1 MCLYNKTPCRLNR
14 QGVLFMGNT
23 IPTILCKISYIAV
36 NNLEPEKIM
45 EDKNTTTETSKAH
58 LKQVL
63 GLPTGILLVAGIMIG
78 SGVFKKI
85 VPMSQTLN
93 SESYILMAW
102 IIAGIITMF
111 GAFTYAG
118 LATMTT
124 QTGGV
129 YEYLRL
135 IYGNFIAFLFGW
147 TIFTIV
153 GSGAIAALSFVFAQS
168 VNTLIPLP
176 DPLYAFKDISI
187 GHAIFPFAD
196 SGIKTL
202 AVLTIALLTW
212 VNYRGVNKAGILNN
226 IVTSAKILGILLL
239 IVSGLLYTGHPV
251 VTTTVKT
258 AVIHSQGAALFS
270 GLFGAMLSALW
281 AYDGWANITFVTG
294 EIKNPKRNIP
304 LAIIGGVGIAMTLY
318 VLLNYAYM
326 KVLSVS
332 QLALLGSNKIAA
344 AEVAGILMG
353 KTGSVI
359 IAVLIMVCT
368 FGALNGCIISYPRVY
383 FRMAQENVFFKKAA
397 NVHPTFS
404 TPHVA
409 LLYSAIWSVILVCS
423 GTFDQITNLV
433 IFASYAFFALAT
445 WGLVKMKLKKVIT
458 SKVIGYPVIPFIII
472 LFCIALVINTIIT
485 QTEASIIGLLLIL
498 SGVPL
503 YLYFKNKY
511 GGAKPSV

>member
-1 MCLYNKTPCRLNR
+1 
-14 QGVLFMGNT
+14 
-23 IPTILCKISYIAV
+23 
-36 NNLEPEKIM
+36 M
-45 EDKNTTTETSKAH
+45 EGKSTTTETSKAH

-93 SESYILMAW
+93 SETYILMAW
-102 IIAGIITMF
+102 IIVGVITMF

-135 IYGNFIAFLFGW
+135 IYGDFIAFLFGW

-153 GSGAIAALSFVFAQS
+153 GSGAVAALSFVFAQS
-168 VNTLIPLP
+168 VNTLITLP
-176 DPLYAFKDISI
+176 DVPYNLKDINI
-187 GHAIFPFAD
+187 GGSVFPFAD
-196 SGIKTL
+196 SGIKIL

-212 VNYRGVNKAGILNN
+212 VNYRGINKAGVLNN
-226 IVTSAKILGILLL
+226 IVTTAKILGILLL
-239 IVSGLLYTGHPV
+239 IVAGLLYAGHPTVSKVVNHPV
-251 VTTTVKT
+251 VTHTGGT
-258 AVIHSQGAALFS
+258 ALLS

-318 VLLNYAYM
+318 VMLNYTYM
-326 KVLSVS
+326 KVMPVS
-332 QLALLGSNKIAA
+332 ELALLGSNKIAA
-344 AEVAGILMG
+344 AEIAGILMG

-397 NVHPTFS
+397 SVHSSFS
-404 TPHVA
+404 TPHIA
-409 LLYSAIWSVILVCS
+409 LLYSAVWSVILVCS

-445 WGLVKMKLKKVIT
+445 WGLVRMKMKGVIK

-472 LFCIALVINTIIT
+472 LFCIALTINTIIT
-485 QTEASIIGLLLIL
+485 QTEASVIGLLLIL
-498 SGVPL
+498 SGAPF
-503 YLYFKNKY
+503 YLYFKKAAITTKRPA
-511 GGAKPSV
+511 G

>member
-1 MCLYNKTPCRLNR
+1 
-14 QGVLFMGNT
+14 
-23 IPTILCKISYIAV
+23 
-36 NNLEPEKIM
+36 M
-45 EDKNTTTETSKAH
+45 EQTKPDTGSSTAH

-63 GLPTGILLVAGIMIG
+63 GLPTAILLVAGIMIG
-78 SGVFKKI
+78 SGVFKKV
-85 VPMSQTLN
+85 VPMSQTLG
-93 SESYILMAW
+93 SETYILLAW

-118 LATMTT
+118 LATLTT

-176 DPLYAFKDISI
+176 NPLAAFENISI
-187 GHAIFPFAD
+187 GQSIFPFAD
-196 SGIKTL
+196 SGIKLL
-202 AVLTIALLTW
+202 AVCTVILLTW
-212 VNYRGVNKAGILNN
+212 VNYRGVNKAGMLNN

-239 IVSGLLYTGHPV
+239 IISGLLYTGHPATPITTIKV
-251 VTTTVKT
+251 VAK
-258 AVIHSQGAALFS
+258 HPEGAALFS

-281 AYDGWANITFVTG
+281 AYDGWANITFITG

-318 VLLNYAYM
+318 VLLNYAYI
-326 KVLSVS
+326 KVLPVS
-332 QLALLGSNKIAA
+332 QLALLSSNKIAA
-344 AEVAGILMG
+344 AEVAGIMMG
-353 KTGSVI
+353 KTGSVT
-359 IAVLIMVCT
+359 IAILIMVCT

-397 NVHPTFS
+397 KVHPAFS
-404 TPHVA
+404 TPHIA
-409 LLYSAIWSVILVCS
+409 LFYSAIWSIVLVCS

-445 WGLVKMKLKKVIT
+445 WGLVKMKLNGRIT
-458 SKVIGYPVIPFIII
+458 AKVIGYPVIPVIII
-472 LFCIALVINTIIT
+472 LFCVALVINTLIT
-485 QTEASIIGLLLIL
+485 QTEASLIGLVLIL
-498 SGVPL
+498 SGAPF
-503 YLYFKNKY
+503 YWYFKNNR
-511 GGAKPSV
+511 SM